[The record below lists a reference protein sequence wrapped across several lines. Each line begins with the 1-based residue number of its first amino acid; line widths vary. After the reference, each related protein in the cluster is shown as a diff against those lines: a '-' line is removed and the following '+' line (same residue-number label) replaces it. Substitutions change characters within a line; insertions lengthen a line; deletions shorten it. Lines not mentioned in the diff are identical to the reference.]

1 MRHEPGEMVQLKL
14 MHDAKTLTSS
24 ETVFYTESKTNNVPF
39 VLLEVLDVNRTLM
52 DVCSSQNV
60 VLLMTN
66 MTSTKWKWSPMNMA
80 PDASSRRINT
90 EKLRRRARVVQL
102 VTAEPWEMGH
112 APRWRW
118 QRPHDKWPPHRR
130 EAKEGREEG
139 QSDAWLT
146 CCRGLW

>member
-66 MTSTKWKWSPMNMA
+66 MTSTNGVWSPTSMA
-80 PDASSRRINT
+80 LNVVNKAKSSVGGECLLFGAMTCECFKSATRS
-90 EKLRRRARVVQL
+90 EDDEQHLRGVVVSL
-102 VTAEPWEMGH
+102 SKHSTGSVHCE
-112 APRWRW
+112 
-118 QRPHDKWPPHRR
+118 
-130 EAKEGREEG
+130 
-139 QSDAWLT
+139 
-146 CCRGLW
+146 